1 MAESKQK
8 WLKTDKLGRK
18 FDKIWRKLLKHLDA
32 FLGGLLGAFSM
43 HCDTWR
49 RFILKT
55 TDVCRYD
62 SSVTTF
68 YHINYCQPEEPCKK
82 QFREEFMCRSSS
94 QLIPG
99 ENAAIDLELYY

>member
-1 MAESKQK
+1 
-8 WLKTDKLGRK
+8 
-18 FDKIWRKLLKHLDA
+18 
-32 FLGGLLGAFSM
+32 M
-43 HCDTWR
+43 HCNTSR
-49 RFILKT
+49 RFIVDSSSLLKT

-99 ENAAIDLELYY
+99 AKAAIDLELYY